1 MESLGS
7 ISLFVLVAET
17 RSFTQAGKRLGI
29 SSSGVGK
36 SIGRLEDRLGVRLFQ
51 RNTRSIALTL
61 EGSLFLERC
70 RRILSELEAAEM
82 ELSNA
87 REKPRG
93 KLRISLPLVSGL
105 VMPAIIQ
112 FMRTYPE
119 IELDIDFSDRMVDVI
134 EEGFDAVLRTG
145 EPTDSRLISKRLGGF
160 QLQIVAS
167 AAYLAAYGVPK
178 RPADLAMHS
187 CLLHKFPSTG
197 KAEPWPLRVA
207 AGEPDFELPQ
217 TMVCNTTEVIVDV
230 ARSGLGVACLPDFM
244 TTQSIKNGELVQV
257 LTDYTVHTGV
267 FRLVWPSS
275 KHLSL
280 RLRVFIDFMHSQ
292 LFNSALNE

>member
-105 VMPAIIQ
+105 VMPAIIE

-145 EPTDSRLISKRLGGF
+145 EPTDSRLISKRLGASSCRLWR
-160 QLQIVAS
+160 LQPISQRMEYPNAQRIWPCIHACCTS
-167 AAYLAAYGVPK
+167 FLRREKWNLGLYAL
-178 RPADLAMHS
+178 RLESRISS
-187 CLLHKFPSTG
+187 CLKQWCAT
-197 KAEPWPLRVA
+197 
-207 AGEPDFELPQ
+207 
-217 TMVCNTTEVIVDV
+217 
-230 ARSGLGVACLPDFM
+230 
-244 TTQSIKNGELVQV
+244 
-257 LTDYTVHTGV
+257 
-267 FRLVWPSS
+267 RL
-275 KHLSL
+275 K
-280 RLRVFIDFMHSQ
+280 
-292 LFNSALNE
+292 